1 MKKNRWIA
9 VLAVMVMALAAF
21 GCKTDIETEWKDKTY
36 CSAVTFASEATAD
49 GVKVTMATTTAGAV
63 IYYTTDGTLPT
74 EKSTK
79 YSKAIEFTKDAT
91 VKAIAIKEGIE
102 NSPVSVATV
111 SIKEK
116 TIIADETAPK
126 DVKNFAVV
134 NKDAAALLTWKDP
147 TDRDLFGIEVTYCK
161 STSSRAISV
170 MEKESIFVAPG
181 TENAVITGL
190 TNGTLYTFTV
200 KAMDLS
206 GNKSAGVIKTLT
218 PSIIE
223 KSPLQITLTPDVAA
237 KTSGNAELLTALN
250 KCTNAIINNKEKI
263 DYNRMGTEMGKA
275 VAKQSNPIIMDKT
288 LVGRKVA
295 EDVDKVNKY
304 RSDQQSRFRGDKDYV

>member
-1 MKKNRWIA
+1 MKSVLKKVAWL
-9 VLAVMVMALAAF
+9 VLAALALAVF
-21 GCKTDIETEWKDKTY
+21 GCKTDTETEWKDKIY
-36 CSAVTFASEATAD
+36 CSAVTFTSEVTAD
-49 GVKVTMATTTAGAV
+49 GVKVTMATTTEGAV

-79 YSKAIEFTKDAT
+79 YSEAVEFTKDAT

-102 NSPVSVATV
+102 NSPVSIATV

-147 TDRDLFGIEVTYCK
+147 ADSDLFGIEVTYGT
-161 STSSRAISV
+161 STSSSAISV
-170 MEKESIFVAPG
+170 MEKESIFVSPG

-206 GNKSAGVIKTLT
+206 GNKS
-218 PSIIE
+218 
-223 KSPLQITLTPDVAA
+223 
-237 KTSGNAELLTALN
+237 
-250 KCTNAIINNKEKI
+250 
-263 DYNRMGTEMGKA
+263 
-275 VAKQSNPIIMDKT
+275 
-288 LVGRKVA
+288 
-295 EDVDKVNKY
+295 
-304 RSDQQSRFRGDKDYV
+304 